1 MKPFR
6 KLERYDAALN
16 KVLDQVDLLDDVIV
30 NVEKS
35 LGRVTAE
42 DVPSKVDIPPWDI
55 SAVDGYAIKSD
66 DVVSASYDTPV
77 KLKVV
82 GSSMAGKP
90 FRGVVSGGEAVK
102 IATGAVIPKGADT
115 VVMVEYTEEK
125 DGELFIY
132 TQSPPGKNI
141 SRRGRILSMGETVV
155 EMGRFIS
162 PVDYGLMLQAGVEFV
177 RVRRRPRILVFSI
190 GDELVDSASDL
201 RPGYTVETNR
211 RIIGRILSRYGIV
224 DDLGILPDKVDEIAK
239 AITSDGYDLSISF
252 SGTSVGERDLVR
264 QAVEENGEV
273 IVHGVSQK
281 PGKPLLAG
289 LVGGRLHLGLPG
301 FPVSTLMCF
310 SQFVIPVLYRMLG
323 VRDEWP
329 RYRLKVTL
337 AEPVACEPGVRCYV
351 RVKIRNGEAYPLTAA
366 GSDMLTSVS
375 RADGVL
381 IVETDVEGYEKG
393 EMVEVIPIDEFLGL
407 R

>member
-1 MKPFR
+1 MRPFR

-16 KVLDQVDLLDDVIV
+16 KVLERVDLLDDVIIS
-30 NVEKS
+30 VEKS
-35 LGRVTAE
+35 LGMVTAE
-42 DVPSKVDIPPWDI
+42 DVLSKIDIPPWDI
-55 SAVDGYAIKSD
+55 SAVDGYAVKSD
-66 DVVSASYDTPV
+66 DVVLASYDTPV

-90 FRGVVSGGEAVK
+90 FRGAVSKGKAVK

-115 VVMVEYTEEK
+115 VVMAEYTEEK
-125 DGELFIY
+125 NGELFVY

-141 SRRGRILSMGETVV
+141 SKRGRVLRTGETVI
-155 EMGRFIS
+155 EKGRFIS
-162 PVDYGLMLQAGVEFV
+162 PVDYGLMLQAGVESV
-177 RVRRRPRILVFSI
+177 RVRRRPRILIFSI

-224 DDLGILPDKVDEIAK
+224 DDLGILPDRVDEIAK
-239 AITSDGYDLSISF
+239 AVTADGYDLSISF

-264 QAVEENGEV
+264 QAVEESGEV
-273 IVHGVSQK
+273 VVHGVSQK

-289 LVGGRLHLGLPG
+289 VIGGRLHLGLPG

-310 SQFVIPVLYRMLG
+310 SQFVIPVLYKMLG

-329 RYRLKVTL
+329 RYRLRVTL
-337 AEPVACEPGVRCYV
+337 AESVACEPGVRCYV
-351 RVKIRNGEAYPLTAA
+351 RVKIRDGEAYPLTVA

-375 RADGVL
+375 SADGIL
-381 IVETDVEGYEKG
+381 IVETDVEGYAKG
-393 EMVEVIPIDEFLGL
+393 EMIEVIPIDEFLGL